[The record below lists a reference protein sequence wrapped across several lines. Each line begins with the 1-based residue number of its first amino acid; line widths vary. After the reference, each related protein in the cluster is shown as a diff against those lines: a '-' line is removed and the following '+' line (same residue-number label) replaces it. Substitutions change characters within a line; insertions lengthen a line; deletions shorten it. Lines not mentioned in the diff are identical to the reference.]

1 MTTLEPANAV
11 PTIGLRFE
19 DDDIAPKVFLD
30 ASQCLLDILSE
41 VGRSVL
47 GRESLEWRLSELSL
61 GSPEPALPPKSGAGD
76 ARAGATSG
84 TLSGLAKMDET
95 ARRPLRSSTR
105 ITAPAPSDA
114 VPTIGLHL
122 EGDEVMAKTFVRAAQ
137 CLLDIL
143 SEVGRSVSGGKNLEW
158 RFSDLS
164 LGSARLAMQPKSG
177 AAREH
182 HAAAAISRTISGL
195 AELAETAQ
203 HPAHFTH
210 KALTRARTLGTLAAA
225 APERIRASSSG
236 RSIAARTCSITR
248 ELATHARQAMR
259 RPPPEFGSIDG
270 ILEAVSIHGQVA
282 FVVYDPLT
290 NDRVECRCDRPTLD
304 RAVPR
309 LGKRVFVSGE
319 IHYRAD
325 GEPMSLQ
332 VDSLD
337 IPDERSLLE
346 VEDVRGPFAGGPFP
360 TAESARCG
368 TAK

>member
-1 MTTLEPANAV
+1 MTTPEPANAV

-41 VGRSVL
+41 VGGSVL
-47 GRESLEWRLSELSL
+47 GSESLEWRLSELSL
-61 GSPEPALPPKSGAGD
+61 GSPEPALQPKSGAGD
-76 ARAGATSG
+76 ERAALATSG
-84 TLSGLAKMDET
+84 LTKIDEA

-105 ITAPAPSDA
+105 VTTPDPSGA

-122 EGDEVMAKTFVRAAQ
+122 EGDEVIAKTFVRAAQ

-158 RFSDLS
+158 RFSELS

-182 HAAAAISRTISGL
+182 HTAAAISRTISGL

-203 HPAHFTH
+203 RPAHFTH
-210 KALTRARTLGTLAAA
+210 KALRRARTLGTLATA
-225 APERIRASSSG
+225 APERVRASSWG
-236 RSIAARTCSITR
+236 RSIAARTCSITG
-248 ELATHARQAMR
+248 ELATHAHRVMR
-259 RPPPEFGSIDG
+259 TPPPEIGSIDG
-270 ILEAVSIHGQVA
+270 ILEAVSIHGRVA
-282 FVVYDPLT
+282 FVVHDPIT
-290 NDRVECRCDRPTLD
+290 DDRVECRCDRPTLD

-325 GEPMSLQ
+325 GEPKSLQ
-332 VDSLD
+332 VESL
-337 IPDERSLLE
+337 ELFGEGS
-346 VEDVRGPFAGGPFP
+346 
-360 TAESARCG
+360 C
-368 TAK
+368 

>member
-19 DDDIAPKVFLD
+19 GDDIAPKVFLD

-47 GRESLEWRLSELSL
+47 GREGLEWRLSELSL

-114 VPTIGLHL
+114 APTIGLHL
-122 EGDEVMAKTFVRAAQ
+122 EGDEVMAKTFVRAGQ

-143 SEVGRSVSGGKNLEW
+143 SEVGRSVSGGTNLEW

-195 AELAETAQ
+195 ADLAETAQ
-203 HPAHFTH
+203 CPAHFTH
-210 KALTRARTLGTLAAA
+210 KALRRARTLGTLAAA
-225 APERIRASSSG
+225 APERVRASSSG
-236 RSIAARTCSITR
+236 CSIAARTCSITG
-248 ELATHARQAMR
+248 ELATHAHRVMR
-259 RPPPEFGSIDG
+259 TPPPEIGAIDG
-270 ILEAVSIHGQVA
+270 ILEAVSIHGRVA
-282 FVVYDPLT
+282 FVVHDPIT
-290 NDRVECRCDRPTLD
+290 DDRVECRCDRSTLD
-304 RAVPR
+304 RAVPH
-309 LGKRVFVSGE
+309 LGNRVFVSGE

-325 GEPMSLQ
+325 GEPKSLQ

-337 IPDERSLLE
+337 ILNEEPILP
-346 VEDVRGPFAGGPFP
+346 VEDA
-360 TAESARCG
+360 SARP
-368 TAK
+368 TVPPFSPRLSS

>member
-30 ASQCLLDILSE
+30 SSQCLLDILSE

-61 GSPEPALPPKSGAGD
+61 RSPEPVLPPKSGAGD
-76 ARAGATSG
+76 ARAAGATAG

-105 ITAPAPSDA
+105 RTDPAPSDA
-114 VPTIGLHL
+114 APTIGLHL
-122 EGDEVMAKTFVRAAQ
+122 EGDEVMAKTFVRAGQ

-182 HAAAAISRTISGL
+182 HTAAAISRTISGL

-210 KALTRARTLGTLAAA
+210 KALRRARTLGTLAAA
-225 APERIRASSSG
+225 APERVRASSSG
-236 RSIAARTCSITR
+236 RSIAARTCSITS
-248 ELATHARQAMR
+248 ELATHAHQVMR
-259 RPPPEFGSIDG
+259 APPPEIGSIDG
-270 ILEAVSIHGQVA
+270 ILEAASIHGRVA
-282 FVVYDPLT
+282 FVVHDPIT
-290 NDRVECRCDRPTLD
+290 DDRVECRCDRPTLD
-304 RAVPR
+304 RAVPH
-309 LGKRVFVSGE
+309 LGNRVFVDGE

-332 VDSLD
+332 VDSFELF
-337 IPDERSLLE
+337 
-346 VEDVRGPFAGGPFP
+346 GGGP
-360 TAESARCG
+360 C
-368 TAK
+368 